1 MTTRTAGGC
10 TARLCTHDSMY
21 RWASI
26 AKYPGVQ
33 NFFGFPGLSVPIGF
47 DSVSGLPMAMQ
58 ITTLTGEEALGFRIG
73 HAYERVTPEIQ
84 MNQPVL

>member
-1 MTTRTAGGC
+1 
-10 TARLCTHDSMY
+10 MY

-73 HAYERVTPEIQ
+73 CALCREACILEPKAIEISVYTPEDAAV
-84 MNQPVL
+84 NS